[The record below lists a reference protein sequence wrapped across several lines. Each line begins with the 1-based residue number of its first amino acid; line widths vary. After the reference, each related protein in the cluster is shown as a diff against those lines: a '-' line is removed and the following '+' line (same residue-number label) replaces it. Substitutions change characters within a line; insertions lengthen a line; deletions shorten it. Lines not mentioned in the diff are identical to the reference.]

1 MSDSKVSVN
10 QSGFPVFGIL
20 TVVFVLAK
28 VFGVD
33 PVAGWS
39 WFWVLSPVWISLS
52 VAILILLI
60 AAIIAVIIAV
70 LK

>member
-10 QSGFPVFGIL
+10 QSGFPVFRIL

>member
-1 MSDSKVSVN
+1 M
-10 QSGFPVFGIL
+10 FRIL